1 MDLDADDVV
10 GALQE
15 RLCIGVWRDDLIVA
29 DPFMKLASWQTR
41 VSPALLTNVS
51 NMCIVRGGR
60 CSPVIQADMEE
71 FRTIRARMRGRTA
84 RRAHHV
90 GIALASLPWARRHPA
105 LLSRLISFLPVA
117 KPGQP
122 LSSGP
127 PPPAHHH
134 PAAKIDIFI
143 DYARPWTSQAASVKL
158 SVRLQCPTG
167 DGTQENVRTF
177 RRAQQN
183 MATPL
188 GIG

>member
-1 MDLDADDVV
+1 MF
-10 GALQE
+10 GE
-15 RLCIGVWRDDLIVA
+15 MTNDLIVA

-51 NMCIVRGGR
+51 NMFIVRAGR

-71 FRTIRARMRGRTA
+71 FRTIRSRMRDRTA

-127 PPPAHHH
+127 PPSPPPPRRQDRH
-134 PAAKIDIFI
+134 I
-143 DYARPWTSQAASVKL
+143 YRLRP
-158 SVRLQCPTG
+158 
-167 DGTQENVRTF
+167 
-177 RRAQQN
+177 
-183 MATPL
+183 PL
-188 GIG
+188 DKPSS

>member
-1 MDLDADDVV
+1 MF
-10 GALQE
+10 GE
-15 RLCIGVWRDDLIVA
+15 MTNDLIVV
-29 DPFMKLASWQTR
+29 DPFMKLASWQTC

-51 NMCIVRGGR
+51 KMFIVRVGR

-71 FRTIRARMRGRTA
+71 LRTIRSRMRDRTA

-90 GIALASLPWARRHPA
+90 GIALASLPWARRRQPA
-105 LLSRLISFLPVA
+105 LLSRLISVLIVLVA
-117 KPGQP
+117 AGPGLWPNQ
-122 LSSGP
+122 GNRQVQHP
-127 PPPAHHH
+127 PPPTHHH

-177 RRAQQN
+177 RRAEQK
-183 MATPL
+183 MATSL